1 MSMTPFVYNFAGE
14 PGVVLQSLAFQPLV
28 DTGCLNETALP
39 IDEMHLDS
47 ETFFDPLF
55 PYWDAVDFSACS
67 N

>member
-1 MSMTPFVYNFAGE
+1 LYIIWQIAGE

-28 DTGCLNETALP
+28 DTGCLNETAFP

-47 ETFFDPLF
+47 EPFFDPLF
-55 PYWDAVDFSACS
+55 QSWNAVGFSAGS